1 MSILRPSYNHD
12 PPSPSSLINDPIEE
26 ATLASYQSDH
36 FHPTHP
42 DQLLTEKYRTIAKL
56 GYGAGSTVWL
66 AEDLECGSGEDSKP
80 RYVAIKIG
88 ARGLGSIEQE
98 VTICHHIETA
108 APQSGY
114 TGFLRLPIDN
124 FNLDGP
130 AGSHPCLVYA
140 PMRESLG
147 TFQWRDEGKDMMPL
161 FTKTLAVRLLSG
173 VYYLHG
179 ACRLIHTGTIIFL
192 SQSTRK
198 NSARSNTFSS

>member
-1 MSILRPSYNHD
+1 MSTFRSSYNHD

-147 TFQWRDEGKDMMPL
+147 TFQWRDEGKDMMPR